1 MKNNILV
8 AYFSATGTT
17 ARVAKK
23 IAEVV
28 NGDLFAIIPVK
39 NYTEADLDWHNQA
52 SRSSREMQD
61 KKSRPAIANQVSNM
75 GDYDQIFLG
84 FPIWWY
90 QAPTIIN
97 TFLES
102 YDLTNKII
110 IPFATSGGSGM
121 GKTNDYLKVSCP
133 QALLKEGARLKANS
147 SELEIKEWLASL
159 K

>member
-1 MKNNILV
+1 
-8 AYFSATGTT
+8 
-17 ARVAKK
+17 
-23 IAEVV
+23 
-28 NGDLFAIIPVK
+28 
-39 NYTEADLDWHNQA
+39 
-52 SRSSREMQD
+52 MQD

-75 GDYDQIFLG
+75 VAYDQIFLG

>member
-8 AYFSATGTT
+8 AYFSATGQT

-39 NYTEADLDWHNQA
+39 NYTEAGLDWHNQA

-75 GDYDQIFLG
+75 ADYDQIFLG

-133 QALLKEGARLKANS
+133 QALLKEGTRLKANS

>member
-39 NYTEADLDWHNQA
+39 SYTEADLDWHNQA

-75 GDYDQIFLG
+75 ADYDQIFLG

-133 QALLKEGARLKANS
+133 QALLKEGARLKANI

>member
-1 MKNNILV
+1 M
-8 AYFSATGTT
+8 
-17 ARVAKK
+17 AKK

-28 NGDLFAIIPVK
+28 NGDLFVIIPVK

-75 GDYDQIFLG
+75 ADYDQIFLG

-133 QALLKEGARLKANS
+133 QALLKEGTRLKANS

>member
-8 AYFSATGTT
+8 AYFSATGQT

-39 NYTEADLDWHNQA
+39 SYIEADLDWHNQA

-75 GDYDQIFLG
+75 ADYDQIYLG